1 MPEGDT
7 VYRAAAQLHRALSGQ
22 LLLRADLRVPQH
34 ATARLDGMR
43 VDAVI
48 PRGKHVLHRLS
59 FSAPQAAS
67 AFTAQPPDGEETTP
81 APHAASAAAAN
92 TDADAAEPG
101 TGRAGLIL
109 HTTLGMDG
117 AWRLV
122 PPGEPWGVTARR
134 VRIVLET
141 AAHCAIGV
149 DLPVVEL
156 VPRAREQQLLAH
168 LGPDL
173 LGEDWDEQRAA
184 HAIAGDG
191 ERQIAAALLD
201 QRNLAGLGNEYV
213 VELCFLL
220 GIRPTT
226 PVRRAGDPLR
236 IVRLARRLILAN
248 RDRVARTTTGDT
260 RRGQRSWVHRR
271 EGAPCRRCGET
282 ILSGRHDA
290 GARGGF
296 ASAEARLERL
306 SWFCPRCQP
315 DHDSQDPSG
324 ARPPVQ

>member
-7 VYRAAAQLHRALSGQ
+7 VYRAAAELHRALSGQ
-22 LLLRADLRVPQH
+22 VLLRTDLRVPQH

-59 FSAPQAAS
+59 FPAPQAAS
-67 AFTAQPPDGEETTP
+67 AFTAQPQPPDGGGTAP
-81 APHAASAAAAN
+81 APPAASAAN

-101 TGRAGLIL
+101 AGRGGLIL

-117 AWRLV
+117 SWRLV
-122 PPGEPWGVTARR
+122 PPGAPWGVAARR

-156 VPRAREQQLLAH
+156 VPRAREHQLLAH

-184 HAIAGDG
+184 RAIARDG
-191 ERQIAAALLD
+191 GRQIAAALLD

-226 PVRRAGDPLR
+226 PVRLAGDPLR

-282 ILSGRHDA
+282 IRSGRHDA
-290 GARGGF
+290 GARGGL
-296 ASAEARLERL
+296 AGAEARLERV

-315 DHDSQDPSG
+315 E
-324 ARPPVQ
+324 A